1 MVNKITFNSRIH
13 MLSWKL
19 LAIFHDPIHDFGLN
33 TGRMSSIVKHIQKV
47 REQLKQHKTDVTKAK
62 EDKKFN
68 PKISI
73 PSGEDGITG
82 YSGSGEWVAVGG
94 AAGQRRFAANRQNDS
109 EYFEERNVA
118 RSVES
123 SGERAQ
129 EDDAGIANANL
140 MYDEYDSIFLDYI
153 TLRSWFNN
161 KTHVSSGSGYDGIS
175 AEQNNESLSQLQ
187 RYSQFF
193 TSITKLIDLFKLLIV
208 VQVVEKHKT
217 LGKNFRYNNVHKNTV
232 LTAIDDLIFAI
243 ADTVPRGQGGTGGK
257 IDSLDEASPTDKMHI
272 GRALFLISVI
282 FNKLSSDKCVL
293 QIDLLNSTTF
303 NNILRVFFSCYFY
316 DEEIFWTTM
325 GKMDHSFEG
334 TLTLVEARA
343 AERKQKL
350 TPSMPSLAPL
360 PDNVFKD
367 FYTKV
372 EKMEEAPDAAP
383 AAGGGRRKRHNSPRS
398 FILKGG
404 ASKKLDRWNQTLRT
418 NSSEHQQLDVL
429 LTQWKDIYRPMLV
442 SNVKKI
448 NDDDMN
454 QYYLDFTEFY
464 ERLKGAK
471 ITVVD
476 KEFPIVQFHFSVF
489 YNKMVKDVDYHIA
502 KAETAETRSGRINPK
517 AMVVTSIYEYMNEL
531 TIEIDALNA
540 ENDNERK
547 KSEAAADDS
556 GGEEGEV
563 DRTVTNR
570 ISKLFALKGLQYAK
584 ASLARMALMK
594 PKDPSIMRCIGY
606 VDALLAASASAT
618 AAPSPNVDGL
628 SDEYVILLKHIYFLG
643 MAYIQSRGVLPN
655 IDAKLLTFWA
665 DFISLKHK
673 DRRMLQPTLV
683 GLGQGKEELQD
694 ERGKKTKKPY
704 NKKPVKEI
712 LRVINNGIPGELKV
726 IFQKFVVCP
735 GSSVADAM
743 GSFGSCAGAKKIA
756 EFFNMLLKLAD
767 LSEADFYE
775 VVSKINGTILVEVVN
790 SFNLFFGPTADDEM
804 FIECRVGNIDL
815 NGAPTVLSA
824 NNVFKVTLEEIEII
838 MKSEASVD
846 VSVDQLWRKCE
857 ENANFKKI
865 LTPTSKKATGDIN
878 QEFNSIVKN
887 GGYTQDAANS
897 NDLAQINDCL
907 TLGLAGDRPSGV
919 RMALL
924 SLYADGGGLLPRHV
938 VGYGNIND
946 SLVVMSPPPQAVAQG
961 RGGRIRKTKFYKPK
975 MIKTRKNKSQHYKMM
990 SKRRK
995 YNNKTKNRKQ

>member
-1 MVNKITFNSRIH
+1 

-19 LAIFHDPIHDFGLN
+19 LAVFHDPIHDFGLN

-47 REQLKQHKTDVTKAK
+47 REQIKKHKTDVAKAK
-62 EDKKFN
+62 AEKASN
-68 PKISI
+68 PKILI
-73 PSGEDGITG
+73 PSGEDDVTG
-82 YSGSGEWVAVGG
+82 YSGSGEWIAVGG
-94 AAGQRRFAANRQNDS
+94 AAGQRRFATRREYDS

-118 RSVES
+118 RSVEP
-123 SGERAQ
+123 GVEERGV
-129 EDDAGIANANL
+129 DDAGIANANL
-140 MYDEYDSIFLDYI
+140 MYKEYDSIFSDYI
-153 TLRSWFNN
+153 NLRTWFNE
-161 KTHVSSGSGYDGIS
+161 KTHVESGYDNIN
-175 AEQNNESLSQLQ
+175 AKENNELLSQLQ

-217 LGKNFRYNNVHKNTV
+217 PGKKFRYNNVHKNTV
-232 LTAIDDLIFAI
+232 LTAIDDLIFTI
-243 ADTVPRGQGGTGGK
+243 ADTVPREEGGTGGT
-257 IDSLDEASPTDKMHI
+257 IDSDDEASPTDKKHI
-272 GRALFLISVI
+272 GRALFLMSVI
-282 FNKLSSDKCVL
+282 FNKLSSDKCFL

-303 NNILRVFFSCYFY
+303 NNIVRVFFSCYFY
-316 DEEIFWTTM
+316 DEAKFWTTM
-325 GKMDHSFEG
+325 GQMDPAFQG
-334 TLTLVEARA
+334 TLTLVQARA
-343 AERKQKL
+343 AERKQKP

-360 PDNVFKD
+360 PENLQQFYSNLEK

-372 EKMEEAPDAAP
+372 EKMEDAPDAAP

-404 ASKKLDRWNQTLRT
+404 ASKKLDRWNETL
-418 NSSEHQQLDVL
+418 SSNIPQHAELDAL
-429 LTQWKDIYRPMLV
+429 LNQWKDSLRPMLV
-442 SNVKKI
+442 GNVKKI
-448 NDDDMN
+448 SDSDMDELFYPN
-454 QYYLDFTEFY
+454 FTEFY
-464 ERLKGAK
+464 GKLKGLL
-471 ITVVD
+471 INVVVEG
-476 KEFPIVQFHFSVF
+476 KPQTLPFVRFHFSAF
-489 YNKMVKDVDYHIA
+489 YNKMVKDVDYHIV
-502 KAETAETRSGRINPK
+502 KATSATTRSGRINPK

-531 TIEIDALNA
+531 TIEIDALIA
-540 ENDNERK
+540 EIDNTRK
-547 KSEAAADDS
+547 REAAAADDDR

-570 ISKLFALKGLQYAK
+570 ISKLFAFKGLQYAK
-584 ASLARMALMK
+584 ASLERMARMI
-594 PKDPSIMRCIGY
+594 PNDPSIIRCIEY
-606 VDALLAASASAT
+606 VDTLLGASASAT
-618 AAPSPNVDGL
+618 APSPNVDGL
-628 SDEYVILLKHIYFLG
+628 SEEYVILLNHIHFLG

-655 IDAKLLTFWA
+655 IDARLLAFWTGFLSKSPLLMSQDKL
-665 DFISLKHK
+665 K
-673 DRRMLQPTLV
+673 
-683 GLGQGKEELQD
+683 GLGKGKSELQA
-694 ERGKKTKKPY
+694 ERGKKPKKPY
-704 NKKPVKEI
+704 SKDTVKEI
-712 LRVINNGIPGELKV
+712 LRVINNGIPSELKV

-790 SFNLFFGPTADDEM
+790 SFNLFFGPNEADEM

-838 MKSEASVD
+838 MKSQVSLD
-846 VSVDQLWRKCE
+846 VSVDGLWAACE

-887 GGYTQDAANS
+887 GGYTQD
-897 NDLAQINDCL
+897 DLATPDDIAQINECL

-924 SLYADGGGLLPRHV
+924 SLYADGGGLLPTHV
-938 VGYGNIND
+938 VGYGNINE
-946 SLVVMSPPPQAVAQG
+946 SLVVRSSPPAVAQG
-961 RGGRIRKTKFYKPK
+961 RGGGRIKKTKFHKPK

-990 SKRRK
+990 SKHRK